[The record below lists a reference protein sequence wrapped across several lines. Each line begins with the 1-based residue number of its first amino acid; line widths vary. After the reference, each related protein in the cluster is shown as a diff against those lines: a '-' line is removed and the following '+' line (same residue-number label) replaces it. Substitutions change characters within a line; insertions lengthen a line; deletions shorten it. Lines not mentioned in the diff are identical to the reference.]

1 MQIVRELCCRKI
13 KYSLFQV
20 ALKIIDLDKT
30 HESYLRK
37 NVLRESAILKNLRHD
52 NIVRLY
58 ETLAHRNVYCFVTE
72 YLEGG
77 DLFTR
82 AKREEIKREA
92 CSEIFHTVIIGYSV
106 SSWQRCYSQVRNICY
121 RVLVKANS
129 SEVFVFPLSCSKS
142 AIKVLK
148 DVK

>member
-1 MQIVRELCCRKI
+1 MQIMRELCCRKI

-77 DLFTR
+77 DLFTYLQEQ
-82 AKREEIKREA
+82 REKKL
-92 CSEIFHTVIIGYSV
+92 SEKHARKFFT
-106 SSWQRCYSQVRNICY
+106 Q
-121 RVLVKANS
+121 L
-129 SEVFVFPLSCSKS
+129 LS
-142 AIKVLK
+142 AIQYLHGRGVIHR
-148 DVK
+148 

>member
-1 MQIVRELCCRKI
+1 MQIMRELCCRKI

-52 NIVRLY
+52 NLVRLY

-77 DLFTR
+77 DLFTYLQEQ
-82 AKREEIKREA
+82 REKKL
-92 CSEIFHTVIIGYSV
+92 SEKHARKFFT
-106 SSWQRCYSQVRNICY
+106 Q
-121 RVLVKANS
+121 L
-129 SEVFVFPLSCSKS
+129 LS
-142 AIKVLK
+142 AIQYLHGRGVIHR
-148 DVK
+148 